1 MPDIA
6 EIAKIANSIIGGLVT
21 AVVGVAAGPAGGAAA
36 AGAQGMQGGL
46 DKVIDMAAGDKKA
59 PAQPAPGKAPT
70 EIVATASAPKTVP
83 PPTAVAVA
91 KRRSQS
97 ATEREQERL
106 VRTSFDPLEEREEVG
121 DGEHVTAHL
130 RSLGWSRPYIETAMR
145 GPRKLRQREQGVPRP
160 RLHTIAADESLDA
173 ISRRYFGT
181 TAQAVAI
188 YQVNKDRIPN
198 RSDLEEGTQL
208 IIPDVPFDARPALGK
223 RG

>member
-46 DKVIDMAAGDKKA
+46 DKVIDMAAGDRKA
-59 PAQPAPGKAPT
+59 PAQPAPSKVPT

-91 KRRSQS
+91 KRRSQP

-130 RSLGWSRPYIETAMR
+130 RSLGWSRPYIETAMG

-160 RLHTIAADESLDA
+160 RLHTVAADESLDA

>member
-46 DKVIDMAAGDKKA
+46 DKVIDMAAGDRKA
-59 PAQPAPGKAPT
+59 PAPSKVPT
-70 EIVATASAPKTVP
+70 EIVATASATKTMP
-83 PPTAVAVA
+83 PPTAVAMA
-91 KRRSQS
+91 KKRSQP

-130 RSLGWSRPYIETAMR
+130 RSLGWSRPYIETAMG

-160 RLHTIAADESLDA
+160 RLHTVAADESLDA

-208 IIPDVPFDARPALGK
+208 IIPDVPFDTRPALGK

>member
-46 DKVIDMAAGDKKA
+46 DKVIDMAAGDKRA
-59 PAQPAPGKAPT
+59 PVQPAPGKVPT
-70 EIVATASAPKTVP
+70 EIVATASTPKTVL

-91 KRRSQS
+91 KKRSQP

-106 VRTSFDPLEEREEVG
+106 ERTSFDLPEEREELG

-130 RSLGWSRPYIETAMR
+130 RSLGWSRPYIETAMG

-160 RLHTIAADESLDA
+160 RLHTVAADESLDA

-208 IIPDVPFDARPALGK
+208 IIPDVPFDTRPALGK

>member
-36 AGAQGMQGGL
+36 AGAQGIQGGL
-46 DKVIDMAAGDKKA
+46 DKVIDMAAGDRKA
-59 PAQPAPGKAPT
+59 PAPSKVPT
-70 EIVATASAPKTVP
+70 EIVATASAPKTVS
-83 PPTAVAVA
+83 PPTAVAVT
-91 KRRSQS
+91 KKRSQPS
-97 ATEREQERL
+97 TEQEQERL
-106 VRTSFDPLEEREEVG
+106 VRTSFDHPEDREEV
-121 DGEHVTAHL
+121 DDREHVTAHL
-130 RSLGWSRPYIETAMR
+130 RSLGWSRPYIETAMG

-160 RLHTIAADESLDA
+160 RLHTVAADESLDA

>member
-46 DKVIDMAAGDKKA
+46 DKVIDMAAGDRKA
-59 PAQPAPGKAPT
+59 PAQPAPSKVPT

-91 KRRSQS
+91 KRRSQP

-130 RSLGWSRPYIETAMR
+130 RSLGWSRPYIETAMG
-145 GPRKLRQREQGVPRP
+145 GPRKLRQREQGVPRA
-160 RLHTIAADESLDA
+160 RLHTVAADESLDA

-208 IIPDVPFDARPALGK
+208 IIPDVPFDTRPALGK

>member
-91 KRRSQS
+91 KRRSQP

-130 RSLGWSRPYIETAMR
+130 RSLGWSRPYI
-145 GPRKLRQREQGVPRP
+145 
-160 RLHTIAADESLDA
+160 
-173 ISRRYFGT
+173 
-181 TAQAVAI
+181 
-188 YQVNKDRIPN
+188 
-198 RSDLEEGTQL
+198 
-208 IIPDVPFDARPALGK
+208 
-223 RG
+223 

>member
-46 DKVIDMAAGDKKA
+46 DKVIDMAAGDRKA
-59 PAQPAPGKAPT
+59 PVQPAPGKAPT
-70 EIVATASAPKTVP
+70 EIVATASTPKTVS
-83 PPTAVAVA
+83 PPTAVAV
-91 KRRSQS
+91 KKKRSQP

-106 VRTSFDPLEEREEVG
+106 ERTSFDPPEEREELG

-160 RLHTIAADESLDA
+160 RLHTVGADESLDA

-181 TAQAVAI
+181 TALAVAI

-208 IIPDVPFDARPALGK
+208 IIPDVPFDTRPALGK

>member
-46 DKVIDMAAGDKKA
+46 DKVIDMAAGDRKA
-59 PAQPAPGKAPT
+59 PAQPAPSKVPT

-91 KRRSQS
+91 KRRRQP

-130 RSLGWSRPYIETAMR
+130 RSLGWSRPYIETAMG
-145 GPRKLRQREQGVPRP
+145 GPRKLRQREQGVPRA
-160 RLHTIAADESLDA
+160 RLHTVAADESLDA

-208 IIPDVPFDARPALGK
+208 IIPDVPFDTRPALGK